1 MNINLREPSTKR
13 GIVMLITGATI
24 LYQTF
29 WGSGQIDIDS
39 VLARVDWWIGIGL
52 TIVGMLG
59 FLPDRDPEKRT
70 RETDHQPPRQA
81 TPLPSVPPLLQID
94 LVGKSDAS
102 VASQPTASDGANHP
116 VPRHRSVTDT
126 WLHDPVPSVPG
137 FKVTPPTHG
146 GQVGW
151 NDDQ

>member
-39 VLARVDWWIGIGL
+39 VLARVDWWIGICL

-70 RETDHQPPRQA
+70 RETDHKPPRQA
-81 TPLPSVPPLLQID
+81 TPLPPVQPLPSIG
-94 LVGKSDAS
+94 LVGKSEVTETLPDPVFTDPNNA
-102 VASQPTASDGANHP
+102 
-116 VPRHRSVTDT
+116 VPRHRRVTDA

-137 FKVTPPTHG
+137 FKVPPATHG

-151 NDDQ
+151 NDDH

>member
-70 RETDHQPPRQA
+70 RETDHQPPRQE
-81 TPLPSVPPLLQID
+81 TPLPPVPPLPPIE

-102 VASQPTASDGANHP
+102 VASQSSPHSSDDYP
-116 VPRHRSVTDT
+116 VSHARRVPDA

-137 FKVTPPTHG
+137 FKVPPATHG

-151 NDDQ
+151 NDDH

>member
-29 WGSGQIDIDS
+29 WGSGVIDIDS
-39 VLARVDWWIGIGL
+39 VLARVDWWIGIGMTL
-52 TIVGMLG
+52 VGMLG

-70 RETDHQPPRQA
+70 RETDHPSSRVA
-81 TPLPSVPPLLQID
+81 TPLPIE
-94 LVGKSDAS
+94 LVGKSEVVTAPMPADPDP
-102 VASQPTASDGANHP
+102 VASHN
-116 VPRHRSVTDT
+116 RRVTDA

-137 FKVTPPTHG
+137 FKVPPATHG

-151 NDDQ
+151 NDDH

>member
-1 MNINLREPSTKR
+1 MNTNLREPSTKR

-29 WGSGQIDIDS
+29 WGSGVIDIDS

-52 TIVGMLG
+52 TLVGMLG

-70 RETDHQPPRQA
+70 RATDHQPSRQE
-81 TPLPSVPPLLQID
+81 TPLPSVPENWPIE
-94 LVGKSDAS
+94 LVGKSESADAP
-102 VASQPTASDGANHP
+102 QPEPSHGVDDS
-116 VPRHRSVTDT
+116 VPRRRHTDD
-126 WLHDPVPSVPG
+126 WMHDPVPSVPG
-137 FKVTPPTHG
+137 FKVPPATHG

-151 NDDQ
+151 NDDH

>member
-13 GIVMLITGATI
+13 GIVMLITGVTI

-39 VLARVDWWIGIGL
+39 VLARVDWWFGIGL

-59 FLPDRDPEKRT
+59 FLPDRDSEKRT
-70 RETDHQPPRQA
+70 RETDQDQSTRTP
-81 TPLPSVPPLLQID
+81 PLPPIELTAKSESSEEFPAIPPLAFDGSVPRR
-94 LVGKSDAS
+94 
-102 VASQPTASDGANHP
+102 
-116 VPRHRSVTDT
+116 RHTDD

-137 FKVTPPTHG
+137 FKAPPATHG

-151 NDDQ
+151 NDDN